1 MYLTVHVDISLS
13 KLKRLTITMYITFST
28 KSKAKMLQCNYM
40 RYGRDDEVKI
50 TVHKIA
56 SVKL

>member
-1 MYLTVHVDISLS
+1 MYLTVHVDISFS
-13 KLKRLTITMYITFST
+13 KFVYNFFYKI
-28 KSKAKMLQCNYM
+28 KSKNVAISNYM